1 MRMVARRAM
10 ALCLLVSCVDA
21 WLLPPPTRSLAP
33 SARVSRLNP
42 RRVAASD
49 MVDKATFMAAVDVL
63 ESENA
68 KASGADPPRPLS
80 EAEGAGEVAYAIGK
94 TTATL
99 PLSEVEGLG
108 LVEATYLVLVSGV
121 TPPLAESG
129 LQVKDTI
136 VSVSVEGT
144 ELRESTRAM
153 DLGATAERLTA
164 AIKTAEENGVAGI
177 GLELNRLVELKFSD

>member
-1 MRMVARRAM
+1 M

-80 EAEGAGEVAYAIGK
+80 EAEGAGDVAYAIGK

-121 TPPLAESG
+121 TPPLARSG

-136 VSVSVEGT
+136 MSMSVAGT
-144 ELRESTRAM
+144 QFHESTKAM
-153 DLGATAERLTA
+153 DLAATAERLTA
-164 AIKTAEENGVAGI
+164 AIKTARESGVAEVD
-177 GLELNRLVELKFSD
+177 LELNRLVQLQFADT